1 MEFDLFFLF
10 FARMA
15 DMCLGTMRNLLAVR
29 GRRFG
34 ASLAAFGEVM
44 IYLFALKLILSAE
57 MGMVRMGVFAC
68 GYALGVLLG
77 TFVEERMALGT
88 RMLQVVVDAPSHELI
103 AKLRKRLPVTV
114 WSADGR
120 HGPKQVLLLHV
131 RRREYKRVLAKIRRV
146 APNAFVLDLE
156 PRSWIGGLVTTK

>member
-1 MEFDLFFLF
+1 MGLDLFFLF

-15 DMCLGTMRNLLAVR
+15 DMCLGTLRNLLAVR

-34 ASLAAFGEVM
+34 ASMAAFGEVM

-57 MGMVRMGVFAC
+57 MGMLRMGVFAS

-88 RMLQVVVDAPSHELI
+88 RLLQVVVDAPSQELV
-103 AKLRKRLPVTV
+103 ARLRKKLPVTV
-114 WSADGR
+114 WDADGR
-120 HGPKQVLLLHV
+120 HGRKQVLLLHV
-131 RRREYKRVLAKIRRV
+131 RRREYKRVLAKIRRL

-156 PRSWIGGLVTTK
+156 PKSWIGGLITTK